1 MDIDQ
6 EDYVCGPFI
15 DLRKASDTVDHKI
28 LIKKLN
34 YYGIGSISNKSF
46 QSYLVKRQ
54 QLVLIYIND
63 LHKAFINLNITH
75 FANDTNLCF
84 HAKNWYNRIRCQR

>member
-28 LIKKLN
+28 LIEKLN

-46 QSYLVKRQ
+46 QSYLVNRQ
-54 QLVLIYIND
+54 QLVS
-63 LHKAFINLNITH
+63 LNN
-75 FANDTNLCF
+75 FGSFQLKVLCGVPQGSTLGPLLF
-84 HAKNWYNRIRCQR
+84 